1 MSFQIILGSAL
12 AARRTILVEMGY
24 HFTVVTANIDEKK
37 MLLFQGSKVREQLN
51 GDAPATQL
59 ITADT
64 VDNKGETIMQGRSME
79 FYQGYSGGQAAV
91 IGSVLVTNIK
101 NRKKKRWLAQS
112 RGFVA
117 IRASR
122 LGAYSDFDL
131 YRKREPLNFIKGKV
145 KVGVSYY
152 SNENK

>member
-1 MSFQIILGSAL
+1 
-12 AARRTILVEMGY
+12 
-24 HFTVVTANIDEKK
+24 
-37 MLLFQGSKVREQLN
+37 
-51 GDAPATQL
+51 
-59 ITADT
+59 
-64 VDNKGETIMQGRSME
+64 ME

-91 IGSVLVTNIK
+91 IGFVLVTNLK
-101 NRKKKRWLAQS
+101 NRKKKQWLVQS

-122 LGAYSDFDL
+122 REAYSDFDL

-152 SNENK
+152 SSEKK